1 MIYYC
6 FHKKDNCLGD
16 MVKKNILICDNCLSR
31 NYHINISKRNNR
43 LKLKKYC
50 PQCKNH
56 ILHEESR

>member
-1 MIYYC
+1 
-6 FHKKDNCLGD
+6 